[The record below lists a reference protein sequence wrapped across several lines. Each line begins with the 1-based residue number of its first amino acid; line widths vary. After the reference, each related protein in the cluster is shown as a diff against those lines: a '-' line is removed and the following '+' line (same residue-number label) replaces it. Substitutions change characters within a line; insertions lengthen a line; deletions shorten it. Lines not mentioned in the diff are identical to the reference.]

1 MKRSYKIIGLSV
13 LVGFLLSSTSLFAV
27 ESSTSSTTKAKQ
39 VKNRTA
45 NVYKVQ
51 RDFTLEQ
58 QVSVRTKK
66 IESQL
71 QTRTKKK
78 LDDISTRL
86 LNQLISN
93 PRNIDIYS
101 LARKQIHK
109 EFPKISNKQTE
120 VLIVYTI
127 GGLTEKMI
135 KKLKG
140 MNEMSEMTTL
150 RLQMTMDRRSKFIST
165 LSNLMKKISTTQDT
179 LVQNIK

>member
-1 MKRSYKIIGLSV
+1 MKRSYKMIGLSV
-13 LVGFLLSSTSLFAV
+13 LVGFLLSSTNLFAV
-27 ESSTSSTTKAKQ
+27 ESSTFSTTKPNQ
-39 VKNRTA
+39 VKSRSA

-66 IESQL
+66 IGAQL

-78 LDDISTRL
+78 LDVISQRL
-86 LNQLISN
+86 LKQFISS
-93 PRNIDIYS
+93 PKNIDIYS

-109 EFPKISNKQTE
+109 EFPKISDKQTE
-120 VLIVYTI
+120 VLMVYTI
-127 GGLTEKMI
+127 GGLTEEKK
-135 KKLKG
+135 KKLKR
-140 MNEMSEMTTL
+140 MNEMSEMTSL

-165 LSNLMKKISTTQDT
+165 LSQLMKKISTTQDT

>member
-27 ESSTSSTTKAKQ
+27 ELSTSSTTKPKQ

-45 NVYKVQ
+45 KVQ

-66 IESQL
+66 IGAQL

-78 LDDISTRL
+78 LDDISQRL
-86 LNQLISN
+86 LKQLISS
-93 PRNIDIYS
+93 PKHIDIYS

-109 EFPKISNKQTE
+109 EFPKISDKQTE
-120 VLIVYTI
+120 VLMVYTI
-127 GGLTEKMI
+127 GGLTEEMK
-135 KKLKG
+135 KKLKS
-140 MNEMSEMTTL
+140 MNEMSEMTSL

-165 LSNLMKKISTTQDT
+165 LSHIMKKISTTQDT